1 MTSLSQLIRHKP
13 RSVRQL
19 FVLAQALL
27 LSLPFL
33 YLPGFGSYA
42 SLRYFVFGFGVLI
55 MSWLLARVW
64 LDQPAIFKAVV
75 RSRPLIAMAFFVAAF
90 LLVSALST
98 QSTLSFFSN
107 FQRTDGFFAW
117 LFLALF
123 SFAIATS
130 VILLGERALYRLLSV
145 STIGAALFAGSLFLL
160 IGSSAWVETRGGGL
174 IGNSSLAA
182 LYLGWHFFI
191 SIVLW
196 RRASVGWRRWLW
208 LAAFL
213 LIIAS
218 PIFVNYGWLFGNSD
232 AGWLGL
238 LGEARGGI
246 LGIVFGAFFG
256 LGLWLRRA
264 GRKLWQR
271 VGVGIMALVALVF
284 LCGGYQLLSEGS
296 RLHQAF
302 VSVAT
307 GTRFVFWEA
316 GWAGFLERPLFGFG
330 PGTFSEVYHGH
341 FNPAIFESPN
351 VPEVLVDKPHNI
363 FIEFL
368 AGGGVVLVS
377 TFVLLLGVLMR
388 GIYQLSKT
396 QRLLASA
403 YGAALVAWFVQVQFV
418 FDSLSSLAMLML
430 LIGCVSA
437 QSASLLPGGRRLNDG
452 GRRIV
457 LSGVVAILIM
467 LTYVAL
473 WLPAQKAFRMER
485 VYAMNLP
492 ARADAWE
499 TLSGISPMGDGYDS
513 ALMFTRIYEAYR
525 NGAQELRGSDPLL
538 KEAALAE
545 LDAIGHYLDS
555 VLTKR
560 GEQFELVW
568 AAAQLQYVQVL
579 IDETPSLQEIHRAK
593 ELIALAQR
601 ISPTDPRPGE
611 LLVELA
617 AF

>member
-1 MTSLSQLIRHKP
+1 MASLGQSIRHKSRP
-13 RSVRQL
+13 VRQL
-19 FVLAQALL
+19 FVLAQVLL

-64 LDQPAIFKAVV
+64 LSQPAILKTVIRSQLLRAITLFLILFLVV
-75 RSRPLIAMAFFVAAF
+75 SLF
-90 LLVSALST
+90 ST
-98 QSTLSFFSN
+98 HWELSFFSN
-107 FQRTDGFFAW
+107 FQRTDGLFAW
-117 LFLALF
+117 LFLVLF
-123 SFAIATS
+123 SFAVATL
-130 VILLGERALYRLLSV
+130 VMLLGERALYRLLSV

-160 IGSSAWVETRGGGL
+160 INSPAWAQTRGGGL

-196 RRASVGWRRWLW
+196 RTAAGGWRRWLW
-208 LAAFL
+208 FAAFL

-218 PIFVNYGWLFGNSD
+218 PIFVNYGWLFGNGNS
-232 AGWLGL
+232 GWLGL

-271 VGVGIMALVALVF
+271 VGVGLMALVALVF
-284 LCGGYQLLSEGS
+284 MCGGFQLLKEDS

-330 PGTFSEVYHGH
+330 PGTFSEVYHRH

-363 FIEFL
+363 FVEFL
-368 AGGGVVLVS
+368 AGGGVVLVGG
-377 TFVLLLGVLMR
+377 FILLLGVLMH
-388 GIYQLSKT
+388 GIFQLSKT

-418 FDSLSSLAMLML
+418 FDSLSSLVMLML
-430 LIGCVSA
+430 IIGFVSA
-437 QSASLLPGGRRLNDG
+437 QLAPLSSDERRLTGGGRGVVLPG
-452 GRRIV
+452 V
-457 LSGVVAILIM
+457 AAILII
-467 LTYVAL
+467 LAYVAL
-473 WLPAQKAFRMER
+473 WLPAQKALRMER

-525 NGAQELRGSDPLL
+525 NGAQEIRSGDPLL
-538 KEAALAE
+538 RTAALME
-545 LDAIGHYLDS
+545 LDAIGRYLDS
-555 VLTKR
+555 VLSKR

-593 ELIALAQR
+593 ELVALAQR

-611 LLVELA
+611 LLGELA